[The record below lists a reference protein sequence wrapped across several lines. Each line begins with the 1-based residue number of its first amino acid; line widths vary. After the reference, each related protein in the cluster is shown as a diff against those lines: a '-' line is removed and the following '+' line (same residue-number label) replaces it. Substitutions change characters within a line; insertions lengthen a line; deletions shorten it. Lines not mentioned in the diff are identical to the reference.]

1 VSTVRSFTVISRFR
15 GGSFL
20 HNFSTRRRRTTLVY
34 LCEATLY
41 SIPWWIYIL
50 KQRNIIYIR
59 RVSQPHR

>member
-1 VSTVRSFTVISRFR
+1 LRFR

-34 LCEATLY
+34 LCERRRY
-41 SIPWWIYIL
+41 IVYRGGFIYWNREI
-50 KQRNIIYIR
+50 IIYIR